1 MLNIKKCS
9 KLKLFWLMCTRKK
22 NIQFTIVIMVSRHQ
36 RTIYQGYSPSLAL
49 FLVTSRPRL
58 TDQWFE
64 IICVP
69 DPIKIHIWATLWQ
82 CLKLQELGP
91 KKYTFPIYL
100 VFWWSTAI
108 INHCKPHLAQVTKE
122 VWKELPQWYGIWSQ
136 FCLPKHK
143 FGKKLWLL
151 DSIFGYFPS

>member
-1 MLNIKKCS
+1 MFKIETFLANVHQE
-9 KLKLFWLMCTRKK
+9 K

-91 KKYTFPIYL
+91 KKYSFPIYL
-100 VFWWSTAI
+100 VFWWSTDH
-108 INHCKPHLAQVTKE
+108 NKSLQTTPS
-122 VWKELPQWYGIWSQ
+122 PS
-136 FCLPKHK
+136 HK
-143 FGKKLWLL
+143 GGMERAATMIRNLE
-151 DSIFGYFPS
+151 SILSAKS